1 MLKVEDIL
9 FSNTHSE
16 SFNQRNVL
24 FNTDINWDTDVVP
37 VDTSYYY
44 LKANKKFEDFT
55 ISTTQLLVGVEICNE
70 TEMINVCYCD
80 GNNYVYFWVNLE
92 DVKSINS
99 IKENWIVN
107 DVKRHIKAIK
117 EQWTTD
123 KKSTIR
129 ESKKKKNKVS
139 LIAPRGILKKKMK
152 F

>member
-1 MLKVEDIL
+1 MLKIEDIL
-9 FSNTHSE
+9 FSQTHSE

-70 TEMINVCYCD
+70 TEMVNVCYCD
-80 GNNYVYFWVNLE
+80 GNNYIYFWVNLE
-92 DVKSINS
+92 DVKSLNS
-99 IKENWIVN
+99 IKENWIIS

-117 EQWTTD
+117 EQWTAD
-123 KKSTIR
+123 KNSTTK
-129 ESKKKKNKVS
+129 ELKKTKNKAKSIV
-139 LIAPRGILKKKMK
+139 PKEILKKKMK

>member
-1 MLKVEDIL
+1 MLKIEDIL
-9 FSNTHSE
+9 FSQTHSE

-55 ISTTQLLVGVEICNE
+55 ISTSQLLVGVEICNE
-70 TEMINVCYCD
+70 TEMVNVCYCD
-80 GNNYVYFWVNLE
+80 GDNYIYFWVNLE

-99 IKENWIVN
+99 IKENWIIS

-117 EQWTTD
+117 EQWTND
-123 KKSTIR
+123 KKSTTK
-129 ESKKKKNKVS
+129 EFKKKSNKVKS
-139 LIAPRGILKKKMK
+139 IAPREILKKKMK